1 MNYEESYKALC
12 QIVNELEKGDKS
24 LDESIELYKNGMD
37 LAKICKEKL
46 LQAKLT
52 VETLG
57 QESEE

>member
-1 MNYEESYKALC
+1 MNYEESYKALS
-12 QIVNELEKGDKS
+12 QIVSELEKGDKS

-46 LQAKLT
+46 SQAKLT

-57 QESEE
+57 QGLEE